1 MIDLNAYWQFSKY
14 RSPVEIRSEPLSV
27 ARTDPNVTAAPTRPD
42 DANSSRYY
50 RPAEFRY
57 ERPNANRPNAYV
69 SDVPVQPGDARS
81 VYVGDLAGE
90 MIRRSSE
97 AKGLLQR
104 KKEAEETLRGLRE
117 AAATELSTY
126 EFLKSKLAE
135 TYGAFELS
143 AESADGDI
151 LELSE
156 RAKAYLADLTKIER
170 QRSRVNAIASCADQY
185 EARLPHEL
193 AAREAGNESTAASWS
208 MRFAASKSERI
219 EAFERHNEYSNRL
232 AIYTAQSQLE
242 FDRRDVREAAT
253 KAGNAALTAGLQ
265 GHALFKVTDQGLIDF
280 DATGLGHL
288 APDARQAE
296 QLKRLVEIMSVR
308 NGLSPLKG
316 VVAEA
321 LAIQNAYIAAH
332 PVVAGTVVLPF

>member
-1 MIDLNAYWQFSKY
+1 MIDLNAYWQ
-14 RSPVEIRSEPLSV
+14 
-27 ARTDPNVTAAPTRPD
+27 
-42 DANSSRYY
+42 SSNYY

-97 AKGLLQR
+97 AKGLVQQR
-104 KKEAEETLRGLRE
+104 NEDMETLRGLR
-117 AAATELSTY
+117 AAAVRAQSAYDALKTAFVEKYGDVDPTKIPTEG
-126 EFLKSKLAE
+126 E
-135 TYGAFELS
+135 
-143 AESADGDI
+143 DR

-156 RAKAYLADLTKIER
+156 IAKRYLADLAALER
-170 QRSRVNAIASCADQY
+170 QRMRIDQWTDCADRH
-185 EARLPHEL
+185 EASMPREL
-193 AAREAGNESTAASWS
+193 AAREAGNESAAAGWS

-219 EAFERHNEYSNRL
+219 EAFERFNEMSNRL
-232 AIYTAQSQLE
+232 AIFTAQSQLE
-242 FDRRDVREAAT
+242 HRRREVRAAAT

-265 GHALFKVTDQGLIDF
+265 GPALFKVADNGRIDF

-288 APDARQAE
+288 TPDARQAE

-308 NGLSPLKG
+308 NGFSPLKG
-316 VVAEA
+316 AVAEA

-332 PVVAGTVVLPF
+332 PVVAGTLVLPY